1 MEKLLKESDF
11 ISLHLPLTPQ
21 TKGLIGSKEL
31 ELVKPTARIINTARG
46 ALIDEEALANAV
58 KEKKIAGAAVD
69 VFPKEP
75 ATESPLFAVD
85 NVIVTPH
92 LGASTAE
99 AQVLAATDIAEQ
111 IIDFAQGR
119 LPRYAVNAAFIPPEM
134 LSVLTPFMNVASL
147 VGRLVS
153 QMAEGQ
159 MKAIKISYDG
169 EISECDTD
177 ILKASVLGGLLENVS
192 EERITL
198 VNADLIASRRGL
210 KVVEKSEA
218 TCENYASLVTVEAT
232 TSARTTAVAGT
243 VIRNE
248 PHIVRVNNYWMDIVP
263 TGGYFLF
270 ADHLDRPGLIG
281 AVGKVTGD
289 ADINI
294 SAMHVS
300 RLKPRGQALMVLALD
315 EPLTEAHKKK
325 LLSIPD
331 IYSAKVVKL

>member
-1 MEKLLKESDF
+1 
-11 ISLHLPLTPQ
+11 
-21 TKGLIGSKEL
+21 
-31 ELVKPTARIINTARG
+31 
-46 ALIDEEALANAV
+46 
-58 KEKKIAGAAVD
+58 
-69 VFPKEP
+69 
-75 ATESPLFAVD
+75 
-85 NVIVTPH
+85 
-92 LGASTAE
+92 
-99 AQVLAATDIAEQ
+99 
-111 IIDFAQGR
+111 
-119 LPRYAVNAAFIPPEM
+119 
-134 LSVLTPFMNVASL
+134 
-147 VGRLVS
+147 
-153 QMAEGQ
+153 

-177 ILKASVLGGLLENVS
+177 ILKAAVLGGLLENVC

-248 PHIVRVNNYWMDIVP
+248 PHIVRVNHYWMDIVP

-325 LLSIPD
+325 LLSISD